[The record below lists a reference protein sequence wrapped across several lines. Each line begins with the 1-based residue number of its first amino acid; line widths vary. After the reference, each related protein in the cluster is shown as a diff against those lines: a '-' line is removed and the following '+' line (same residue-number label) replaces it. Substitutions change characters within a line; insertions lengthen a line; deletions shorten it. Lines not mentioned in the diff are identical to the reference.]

1 MDFSDVAVRHAI
13 AFSTLNIKHSVDVDL
28 SSSTLSIARE
38 IRISIVAIVLGLTAA
53 SIVKSVLASRDHQ
66 H

>member
-1 MDFSDVAVRHAI
+1 MDLSDVAVRHAI
-13 AFSTLNIKHSVDVDL
+13 AFSTLNIKHSVDL
-28 SSSTLSIARE
+28 SPSTLSIARE